1 MTKTQEEKTSRL
13 KPYQM
18 ILLSCL
24 LATFMIVNSNYVN
37 YNRDL
42 EKLNKEKGEL
52 FDNIINIRKL
62 SSKNYSEEICT
73 RASDDLNEYYQTG
86 DLSKIDIDDGSIDCK
101 DKDQTYMAA
110 LISIVRTMLDDS
122 EENENSS
129 PVTPPDSGN
138 SGTRRNLRN
147 LGGFSDIE
155 KQDITDYAMR
165 LLAML
170 VFIVFGI
177 FSIFGWIFCCICCC
191 CDCCC
196 CCCCKKTTCKI
207 PCFIFTYIF
216 YALVVSICVYGLTQ
230 ANKIFVGL
238 ADTECSLLKF
248 FEQVIYG
255 ETKQSLP
262 RWAGIESIKSLLT
275 DINDT
280 ITDLSED
287 SYQQLNDSVANIS
300 NTKQSFEQKMKD
312 AGDNFYNNG
321 FKSPYTTTV
330 NGLGDNLDGDYVYKE
345 VYMFGRYEG
354 NDFTPSSFLYIWNQE
369 FSFIANDA
377 YRYLTD
383 ARDDFTDILGD
394 SLGDVQDALSD
405 GKDALDDL
413 VDPFNDVSDSI
424 GEILSDYSEYIDKY
438 GKMGVKIV
446 FGGLM
451 VINVALAVLMLLIC
465 MCSGQSCT
473 SCCCCRCIFKTCV
486 HVFWNIL
493 ALLMILTFIIGSLIA
508 LVGRLGGDA
517 MGLVSYIMSI
527 DNFNGTNPLLVDK
540 LDKAKDYVYTCMHGN
555 GDIAAQLGLGN
566 SLNSFSG
573 INDVENNITTIRNTF
588 ISLTSQIGTYAKLNQ
603 ELEDQNDYK
612 KNITMVKKD
621 NPTKTISYYEYL
633 KKINDLEGVNDI
645 WSVDTENSHSCDSNL
660 NGQNYHP
667 RECKPYDN
675 DMKTKYSSETN
686 YAKYS
691 EILEKLD
698 TFRSKAYDES
708 KHIVTTDAPSV
719 KKVIDDLK
727 REYDKYLGCYIDIL
741 NFFIR
746 TIHRITDLIRP
757 YIGSGG
763 NAFDFLN
770 GKFIGTNLKIIL
782 KYLNHSL
789 GTDFFT
795 VGILLC
801 VVGCSLILSVSS
813 TILLIVIINIGLAEA
828 IKQKN
833 VGGADT
839 VVSQFE
845 NNPNQNISPKGY

>member
-1 MTKTQEEKTSRL
+1 M
-13 KPYQM
+13 
-18 ILLSCL
+18 
-24 LATFMIVNSNYVN
+24 
-37 YNRDL
+37 
-42 EKLNKEKGEL
+42 
-52 FDNIINIRKL
+52 
-62 SSKNYSEEICT
+62 
-73 RASDDLNEYYQTG
+73 
-86 DLSKIDIDDGSIDCK
+86 
-101 DKDQTYMAA
+101 
-110 LISIVRTMLDDS
+110 
-122 EENENSS
+122 
-129 PVTPPDSGN
+129 
-138 SGTRRNLRN
+138 
-147 LGGFSDIE
+147 
-155 KQDITDYAMR
+155 
-165 LLAML
+165 
-170 VFIVFGI
+170 
-177 FSIFGWIFCCICCC
+177 
-191 CDCCC
+191 
-196 CCCCKKTTCKI
+196 
-207 PCFIFTYIF
+207 
-216 YALVVSICVYGLTQ
+216 
-230 ANKIFVGL
+230 
-238 ADTECSLLKF
+238 LKF

-275 DINDT
+275 DINNT

-300 NTKQSFEQKMKD
+300 NTKQSFERTMKE
-312 AGDNFYNNG
+312 AGDNFYDNG

-330 NGLGDNLDGDYVYKE
+330 NGLGDDLDGDYVYKE
-345 VYMFGRYEG
+345 VYYFGRYDG
-354 NDFTPSSFLYIWNQE
+354 NDFTPSASYLYAWNQE

-527 DNFNGTNPLLVDK
+527 DNFNGTNPLLVNK

-588 ISLTSQIGTYAKLNQ
+588 ITLTSQIGTYATLNQ
-603 ELEDQNDYK
+603 ELEDQKDYK

-645 WSVDTENSHSCDSNL
+645 WSVDTENSHSCESNQ
-660 NGQNYHP
+660 NEQNYHP
-667 RECKPYDN
+667 RECKPYDIN
-675 DMKTKYSSETN
+675 MKNKYSSETN

-708 KHIVTTDAPSV
+708 EHTVTTDAPSV

-813 TILLIVIINIGLAEA
+813 TILPIVIINISLAEA
-828 IKQKN
+828 IKQN
-833 VGGADT
+833 QMNNANT

>member
-13 KPYQM
+13 KPYQI

-24 LATFMIVNSNYVN
+24 LATFMIINSNYVN

-86 DLSKIDIDDGSIDCK
+86 DLSKIDIDDGSIESK

-122 EENENSS
+122 EENGNSS
-129 PVTPPDSGN
+129 PVNT
-138 SGTRRNLRN
+138 NLRN

-155 KQDITDYAMR
+155 KQDIIDYAMR

-275 DINDT
+275 DINNT
-280 ITDLSED
+280 VTDLSED

-300 NTKQSFEQKMKD
+300 NTKQSFERTMKE
-312 AGDNFYNNG
+312 AGDNFYDNG

-354 NDFTPSSFLYIWNQE
+354 NNFTSPSYLYAWNQE
-369 FSFIANDA
+369 FSLIANNA
-377 YRYLTD
+377 YGYLLD

-527 DNFNGTNPLLVDK
+527 DNFNGTNPLLVNK

-588 ISLTSQIGTYAKLNQ
+588 ITLTSQIGTYATLNQ
-603 ELEDQNDYK
+603 ELEDQKDYK

-645 WSVDTENSHSCDSNL
+645 WSVDTENSHSCDSNQ
-660 NGQNYHP
+660 NEQNYHP
-667 RECKPYDN
+667 RECKPYDIN
-675 DMKTKYSSETN
+675 MKNKYSSETN

-698 TFRSKAYDES
+698 TFRSKAYYES
-708 KHIVTTDAPSV
+708 EHTVTTDAPSV

-801 VVGCSLILSVSS
+801 VVGCSLILSISS

-828 IKQKN
+828 IKQNQMKN
-833 VGGADT
+833 ADT

>member
-13 KPYQM
+13 KSYQI

-24 LATFMIVNSNYVN
+24 LATFMIINSNYVN

-129 PVTPPDSGN
+129 PVNT
-138 SGTRRNLRN
+138 NLRN

-275 DINDT
+275 NINNT
-280 ITDLSED
+280 VTDLSED

-312 AGDNFYNNG
+312 AGDNFYDNG

-330 NGLGDNLDGDYVYKE
+330 NGLGDDLDGDYVYKE
-345 VYMFGRYEG
+345 VFYFGRYDG
-354 NDFTPSSFLYIWNQE
+354 NDFTPSVSYLYTWNQE

-588 ISLTSQIGTYAKLNQ
+588 NTLTQQSVTYAALSNLLKEQNDNN
-603 ELEDQNDYK
+603 EDIIMVNKDDQNK
-612 KNITMVKKD
+612 I
-621 NPTKTISYYEYL
+621 ISYNYYL
-633 KKINDLEGVNDI
+633 NKINELAQVSENNDH
-645 WSVDTENSHSCDSNL
+645 WSADIENSLSCKASDN
-660 NGQNYHP
+660 NQNYHP
-667 RECKPYDN
+667 NKCKPYEETMIN
-675 DMKTKYSSETN
+675 KYRSQEN
-686 YAKYS
+686 YEVYS
-691 EILEKLD
+691 DILKVLD
-698 TFRSKAYDES
+698 TFANKAYVEDSDTEN
-708 KHIVTTDAPSV
+708 APSV
-719 KKVIDDLK
+719 KKVIDELNV
-727 REYDKYLGCYIDIL
+727 EYSHYLHCYIDIL
-741 NFFIR
+741 DFFIR
-746 TIHRITDLIRP
+746 TIHKITDLIRP
-757 YIGSGG
+757 YIGNG

-828 IKQKN
+828 IKQN
-833 VGGADT
+833 QMNNAVT

>member
-1 MTKTQEEKTSRL
+1 MTKKQEEKTSRL

-122 EENENSS
+122 EENGNSS
-129 PVTPPDSGN
+129 PVNT
-138 SGTRRNLRN
+138 NLRN

-275 DINDT
+275 DINNT
-280 ITDLSED
+280 VTDLSED

-321 FKSPYTTTV
+321 FKSTYTTTV
-330 NGLGDNLDGDYVYKE
+330 NGLGDDLDGDYVYKE
-345 VYMFGRYEG
+345 VYYFGRYDG
-354 NDFTPSSFLYIWNQE
+354 NDFTPSTSYLYAWNQE

-377 YRYLTD
+377 YGYLTD

-424 GEILSDYSEYIDKY
+424 GKILLEYSEYIDKY

-588 ISLTSQIGTYAKLNQ
+588 NNLTQQSVTYSALSNLLKEQNDNN
-603 ELEDQNDYK
+603 EDIIMVNKDDQNK
-612 KNITMVKKD
+612 I
-621 NPTKTISYYEYL
+621 ISYNYYL
-633 KKINDLEGVNDI
+633 NKINELAQVSENNDH
-645 WSVDTENSHSCDSNL
+645 WSADIENSLSCKASDN
-660 NGQNYHP
+660 NQNYHP
-667 RECKPYDN
+667 NKCKPYEPTMID
-675 DMKTKYSSETN
+675 KYRSQEN
-686 YAKYS
+686 YEVYS
-691 EILEKLD
+691 DILKVLD
-698 TFRSKAYDES
+698 TFANKAYVEDSDTEN
-708 KHIVTTDAPSV
+708 APSV
-719 KKVIDDLK
+719 KKVIDELNV
-727 REYDKYLGCYIDIL
+727 EYSHYLHCYIDIL
-741 NFFIR
+741 DFFIR
-746 TIHRITDLIRP
+746 TIHKITDLIRP
-757 YIGSGG
+757 YIGNG

-828 IKQKN
+828 IKQNQMKN
-833 VGGADT
+833 ADT

>member
-1 MTKTQEEKTSRL
+1 
-13 KPYQM
+13 
-18 ILLSCL
+18 
-24 LATFMIVNSNYVN
+24 
-37 YNRDL
+37 
-42 EKLNKEKGEL
+42 
-52 FDNIINIRKL
+52 
-62 SSKNYSEEICT
+62 
-73 RASDDLNEYYQTG
+73 
-86 DLSKIDIDDGSIDCK
+86 
-101 DKDQTYMAA
+101 
-110 LISIVRTMLDDS
+110 
-122 EENENSS
+122 
-129 PVTPPDSGN
+129 
-138 SGTRRNLRN
+138 
-147 LGGFSDIE
+147 
-155 KQDITDYAMR
+155 
-165 LLAML
+165 
-170 VFIVFGI
+170 
-177 FSIFGWIFCCICCC
+177 
-191 CDCCC
+191 
-196 CCCCKKTTCKI
+196 
-207 PCFIFTYIF
+207 
-216 YALVVSICVYGLTQ
+216 
-230 ANKIFVGL
+230 
-238 ADTECSLLKF
+238 
-248 FEQVIYG
+248 
-255 ETKQSLP
+255 
-262 RWAGIESIKSLLT
+262 
-275 DINDT
+275 
-280 ITDLSED
+280 
-287 SYQQLNDSVANIS
+287 
-300 NTKQSFEQKMKD
+300 
-312 AGDNFYNNG
+312 
-321 FKSPYTTTV
+321 
-330 NGLGDNLDGDYVYKE
+330 
-345 VYMFGRYEG
+345 
-354 NDFTPSSFLYIWNQE
+354 
-369 FSFIANDA
+369 
-377 YRYLTD
+377 
-383 ARDDFTDILGD
+383 
-394 SLGDVQDALSD
+394 
-405 GKDALDDL
+405 
-413 VDPFNDVSDSI
+413 
-424 GEILSDYSEYIDKY
+424 
-438 GKMGVKIV
+438 MGVKIV

-588 ISLTSQIGTYAKLNQ
+588 ISLTSQIGTYATLSQ
-603 ELEDQNDYK
+603 ELEDQKDYK

-708 KHIVTTDAPSV
+708 THTATDDAPSV

-746 TIHRITDLIRP
+746 TIHKITDLIRP
-757 YIGSGG
+757 YIGNG

-828 IKQKN
+828 IKQIR